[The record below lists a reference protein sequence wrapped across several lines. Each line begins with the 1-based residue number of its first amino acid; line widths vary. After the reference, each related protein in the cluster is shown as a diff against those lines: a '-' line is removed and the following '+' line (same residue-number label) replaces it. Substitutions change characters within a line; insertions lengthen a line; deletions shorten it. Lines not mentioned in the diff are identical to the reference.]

1 MSRVALI
8 AGRGQLPA
16 LLADA
21 LAAEGAPY
29 LLAELEGFE
38 SLSAARGDVLRF
50 RLERLVPFLDHLQ
63 DQGVTRAVFAG
74 GVHRPR
80 LDPAL
85 IDPATMQLLPRI
97 MAAMQQGDD
106 GTLREVIALM
116 GEWGI
121 EVVGAQDILPDLMA
135 GPGVLTGE
143 SLKASAKQDAA
154 RGFDILRLTGAADV
168 GQGCVVARGQCL
180 ALEALPGT
188 DEMLAHLA
196 QLRARRDDLPG
207 GGVFC
212 KAPKAGQDRRIDLP
226 ALGPETVRAADAAGL
241 DGIAFEAGGVL
252 LIDRAE
258 MLAEAT
264 ARGLFLW
271 AREPAL

>member
-1 MSRVALI
+1 MSRIALI
-8 AGRGQLPA
+8 AGRGALPG
-16 LLADA
+16 LLAER
-21 LAAEGAPY
+21 LSTEGQAP

-38 SLSAARGDVLRF
+38 SLSREAGDVLRF

-63 DQGVTRAVFAG
+63 DQGVTQAVFAG

-97 MAAMQQGDD
+97 MAAMGQGDD
-106 GTLREVIALM
+106 GTLREVITLM

-121 EVVGAQDILPDLMA
+121 DVVGAQDICPDLVADA
-135 GPGVLTGE
+135 GLLGAHSSKPGDR
-143 SLKASAKQDAA
+143 QDAA

-188 DEMLAHLA
+188 DVMLSQLA
-196 QLRARRDDLPG
+196 QLRSDGAALPE

-212 KAPKAGQDRRIDLP
+212 KAPKPGQDRRIDLP
-226 ALGPETVRAADAAGL
+226 ALGPETVRRAHAAGL
-241 DGIAFEAGGVL
+241 RGIAFEAGGVL
-252 LIDRAE
+252 LIDRAA
-258 MLAEAT
+258 MI
-264 ARGLFLW
+264 ARADEFGLFLL
-271 AREPAL
+271 AEGPA

>member
-8 AGRGQLPA
+8 AGRGQLPQT
-16 LLADA
+16 
-21 LAAEGAPY
+21 LAARLEADGLPF

-38 SLSAARGDVLRF
+38 SLSAARDDVLRF

-116 GEWGI
+116 GEWGV
-121 EVVGAQDILPDLMA
+121 EVIGAQDLCFDLVA
-135 GPGVLTGE
+135 EPGTLGAHQP
-143 SLKASAKQDAA
+143 KGRDKQDAA

-168 GQGCVVARGQCL
+168 GQGCVVAQGQCL
-180 ALEALPGT
+180 AIEALPGT
-188 DEMLAHLA
+188 DAMLDHLA
-196 QLRARRDDLPG
+196 SLRAGGWELPE

-212 KAPKAGQDRRIDLP
+212 KAPKPGQDRRIDLP
-226 ALGPETVRAADAAGL
+226 ALGPDSVTRAHAAGL
-241 DGIAFEAGGVL
+241 RGVAFEAGGVL
-252 LIDRAE
+252 LIDREE
-258 MLAEAT
+258 MI
-264 ARGLFLW
+264 ARADALGLFVL
-271 AREPAL
+271 AQAGA

>member
-8 AGRGQLPA
+8 AGRGNLPQI
-16 LLADA
+16 LAA
-21 LAAEGAPY
+21 RLAAEGQPC

-38 SLSAARGDVLRF
+38 SLTSTRDDVLRF
-50 RLERLVPFLDHLQ
+50 RLERLVPFLEHLQ
-63 DQGVTRAVFAG
+63 DQGVTRAVFVG

-121 EVVGAQDILPDLMA
+121 DVIGAQDLCPDLVAQA
-135 GPGVLTGE
+135 GALGAHQPKGGD
-143 SLKASAKQDAA
+143 KQDAA
-154 RGFDILRLTGAADV
+154 RGFDILRHMGAADV

-180 ALEALPGT
+180 AVEALPGT
-188 DEMLAHLA
+188 DAMLAHIA
-196 QLRARRDDLPG
+196 SLRSDGAALPD

-212 KAPKAGQDRRIDLP
+212 KAPKAGQDLRIDLP
-226 ALGPETVRAADAAGL
+226 ALGPETVTRARAAGL
-241 DGIAFEAGGVL
+241 RGIAFQAGAVL
-252 LIDRAE
+252 LIDRDE
-258 MLAEAT
+258 MV
-264 ARGLFLW
+264 ARADALGLFLL
-271 AREPAL
+271 AQAGA

>member
-1 MSRVALI
+1 MSRIALI
-8 AGRGQLPA
+8 AGRGALPG
-16 LLADA
+16 LLADR
-21 LAAEGAPY
+21 LTTEGQTP

-38 SLSAARGDVLRF
+38 SLSRDTGDVLRF

-106 GTLREVIALM
+106 GTLREVISLM

-121 EVVGAQDILPDLMA
+121 EVAGAQDICPDLVA
-135 GPGVLTGE
+135 EPGVLGAHQP
-143 SLKASAKQDAA
+143 KPGDKQDAA
-154 RGFDILRLTGAADV
+154 RGFDILHLTGAADV

-188 DEMLAHLA
+188 DVMLSHLA
-196 QLRARRDDLPG
+196 GLRADGVALPD

-212 KAPKAGQDRRIDLP
+212 KAPKPGQDRRIDLP
-226 ALGPETVRAADAAGL
+226 ALGPETVARAHEAGL
-241 DGIAFEAGGVL
+241 RGIAFEAGGVL
-252 LIDRAE
+252 LIERAA
-258 MLAEAT
+258 MI
-264 ARGLFLW
+264 ARADDLGLFLL
-271 AREPAL
+271 ARDRA

>member
-1 MSRVALI
+1 MSRIALI
-8 AGRGQLPA
+8 AGRGALPG
-16 LLADA
+16 LLAA
-21 LAAEGAPY
+21 RLSAEGQAP

-38 SLSAARGDVLRF
+38 SLSRDTVDVLRF

-106 GTLREVIALM
+106 GTLREVITLM
-116 GEWGI
+116 GEWGV
-121 EVVGAQDILPDLMA
+121 EVVGAQDICPDLVA
-135 GPGVLTGE
+135 APGVLGAHQP
-143 SLKASAKQDAA
+143 KPGDKQDAA
-154 RGFDILRLTGAADV
+154 RGFDILDLTGAADV
-168 GQGCVVARGQCL
+168 GQGCVVAQGQCL

-188 DEMLAHLA
+188 DVMLTHLA
-196 QLRARRDDLPG
+196 QLRADGVALPD

-212 KAPKAGQDRRIDLP
+212 KAPKPGQDRRIDLP
-226 ALGPETVRAADAAGL
+226 ALGPDTVTRAHAAGL
-241 DGIAFEAGGVL
+241 RGIAFEAGGVL
-252 LIDRAE
+252 LIDRAG
-258 MLAEAT
+258 MI
-264 ARGLFLW
+264 ARADDLGLFLL
-271 AREPAL
+271 AKDRA

>member
-8 AGRGQLPA
+8 AGRGQLPQI
-16 LLADA
+16 LASRLQAD
-21 LAAEGAPY
+21 GQPV

-38 SLSAARGDVLRF
+38 SLSAARDDVLRF

-116 GEWGI
+116 GEWGV
-121 EVVGAQDILPDLMA
+121 EVVGAQDLCPELVA
-135 GPGVLTGE
+135 APGPLGAHAPKGQD
-143 SLKASAKQDAA
+143 KHDAA
-154 RGFDILRLTGAADV
+154 RGFDILRVTGAADV
-168 GQGCVVARGQCL
+168 GQGCVVAQGQCL
-180 ALEALPGT
+180 AIEALPGT
-188 DEMLAHLA
+188 DVMLDHLA
-196 QLRARRDDLPG
+196 SLRAAGVVLPA

-212 KAPKAGQDRRIDLP
+212 KAPKPEQDRRIDLP
-226 ALGPETVRAADAAGL
+226 ALGPDSVARAHAAGL
-241 DGIAFEAGGVL
+241 RGIAFEAGGVL
-252 LIDRAE
+252 LIARDEMIARADE
-258 MLAEAT
+258 L
-264 ARGLFLW
+264 GLFLL
-271 AREPAL
+271 AQAGA

>member
-1 MSRVALI
+1 MTRIALI
-8 AGRGQLPA
+8 AGKGRLPEILARQLRDQGEPP
-16 LLADA
+16 LLAQM
-21 LAAEGAPY
+21 
-29 LLAELEGFE
+29 EGFE
-38 SLSAARGDVLRF
+38 SPVAGDDAVIRF
-50 RLERLVPFLDHLQ
+50 RLERLVPFLDSLQ

-74 GVHRPR
+74 AVHRPR

-121 EVVGAQDILPDLMA
+121 EVLGAQDICPDLVA
-135 GPGVLTGE
+135 APGVLGQAAPKGQDK
-143 SLKASAKQDAA
+143 LDAA
-154 RGFDILRLTGAADV
+154 RGGDILRAMGAADV

-196 QLRARRDDLPG
+196 DLRARSTDLPA

-212 KAPKAGQDRRIDLP
+212 KAPKEGQDRRIDLP
-226 ALGPETVRAADAAGL
+226 ALGPDSVAAIARAGL
-241 DGIAFEAGGVL
+241 NGIAFEAGGVL

-258 MLAEAT
+258 MIAQAD
-264 ARGLFLW
+264 AQGVFLW
-271 AREPAL
+271 ATDPG

>member
-8 AGRGQLPA
+8 AGRGRLPH
-16 LLADA
+16 LLSEK
-21 LAAEGAPY
+21 LAAEGPAP

-38 SLSAARGDVLRF
+38 SLSSLQGNVLRF

-63 DQGVTRAVFAG
+63 NAGITQAVFAG

-85 IDPATMQLLPRI
+85 IDPETMQLLPRI

-121 EVVGAQDILPDLMA
+121 EVIGAQDICPGLVA
-135 GPGVLTGE
+135 CPGVLGA
-143 SLKASAKQDAA
+143 ASPKPDDNQDAA
-154 RGFDILRLTGAADV
+154 RGFEILRALGAADI
-168 GQGCVVARGQCL
+168 GQGCVVSRGLCL
-180 ALEALPGT
+180 AVEALPGT
-188 DEMLAHLA
+188 DAMLAHLA
-196 QLRARRDDLPG
+196 SLRASGADLPE

-212 KAPKAGQDRRIDLP
+212 KAPKPGQDRRIDLP
-226 ALGPETVRAADAAGL
+226 AIGPATVRAAHDAGL
-241 DGIAFEAGGVL
+241 RGIVFEAGGVL

-258 MLAEAT
+258 IEQT
-264 ARGLFLW
+264 AAALGLFLW
-271 AREPAL
+271 AREQA

>member
-1 MSRVALI
+1 MSRIALI
-8 AGRGQLPA
+8 AGRGALPG
-16 LLADA
+16 LLAER
-21 LAAEGAPY
+21 LSTEGQAP

-38 SLSAARGDVLRF
+38 SLSREAGDVLRF

-63 DQGVTRAVFAG
+63 DQGVTQAVFAG

-97 MAAMQQGDD
+97 MAAMGQGDD
-106 GTLREVIALM
+106 GTLREVITLM

-121 EVVGAQDILPDLMA
+121 EVMGAQDICPDLVADA
-135 GPGVLTGE
+135 GLLGAHSSKPGDR
-143 SLKASAKQDAA
+143 QDAA

-188 DEMLAHLA
+188 DVMLSQLA
-196 QLRARRDDLPG
+196 QLRSDGAALPE

-212 KAPKAGQDRRIDLP
+212 KAPKPGQDRRIDLP
-226 ALGPETVRAADAAGL
+226 ALGPETVRRAHAAGL
-241 DGIAFEAGGVL
+241 RGIAFEAGGVL
-252 LIDRAE
+252 LIDRAA
-258 MLAEAT
+258 MI
-264 ARGLFLW
+264 ARADEFGLFLL
-271 AREPAL
+271 AEGPA